1 MVKERRKFPR
11 KRIKESLKLDSSE
24 SKQEGLI
31 EAQTIDIS
39 KTGASCILSKYIPP
53 FTKLKMMLSIPD
65 TNSEINEQ
73 IECESVI
80 VRVEPAIT
88 FDEEKK
94 YKVALY
100 FVDIT
105 EEYRQKLDKLLL
117 AQA

>member
-1 MVKERRKFPR
+1 MVKERRKSPR
-11 KRIKESLKLDSSE
+11 KKIKESLKLDSLE
-24 SKQEGLI
+24 SKKEGLI
-31 EAQTIDIS
+31 EAHTIDIS
-39 KTGASCILSKYIPP
+39 KNGALCILNQYIPP

-65 TNSEINEQ
+65 KKSGNSEH

-88 FDEEKK
+88 NEEEKK

-105 EEYRQKLDKLLL
+105 EEYRLKLDKLLL
-117 AQA
+117 AHT